1 MRVCRKNSHRLERH
15 QQTQIQAACGGNLAT
30 SGSDLHTVIGAI
42 ARLLIPGP
50 NPMTWGKTAIIGIAG
65 SFFGG
70 IIASVLGLEDL
81 FATLIQVGSAATII
95 LYLER
100 R

>member
-1 MRVCRKNSHRLERH
+1 MSKFFLGLTFIIVFQFALV
-15 QQTQIQAACGGNLAT
+15 GL
-30 SGSDLHTVIGAI
+30 VIGAI

-50 NPMTWGKTAIIGIAG
+50 NPMTWGKTIIIGIAG

-70 IIASVLGLEDL
+70 IVAGVLGIEDL
-81 FATLIQVGSAATII
+81 LATLIQVGSASAII

>member
-1 MRVCRKNSHRLERH
+1 MSKFFLGLTFIIVFQFAIVGL
-15 QQTQIQAACGGNLAT
+15 
-30 SGSDLHTVIGAI
+30 VIGAI

-70 IIASVLGLEDL
+70 ILASALGVENI
-81 FATLIQVGSAATII
+81 FATLIQISSATAII
-95 LYLER
+95 VYLER

>member
-1 MRVCRKNSHRLERH
+1 MSKFFLGLTFIIIFQFAIVGL
-15 QQTQIQAACGGNLAT
+15 
-30 SGSDLHTVIGAI
+30 VIGAI

-50 NPMTWGKTAIIGIAG
+50 NPMTWGKTSIIGIAG

>member
-1 MRVCRKNSHRLERH
+1 MSKFFLGLTFIIVFQFAIVGL
-15 QQTQIQAACGGNLAT
+15 
-30 SGSDLHTVIGAI
+30 VIGAI
-42 ARLLIPGP
+42 ARLLTPGP

>member
-1 MRVCRKNSHRLERH
+1 MSKFFLGLTFIIVFQFAIVGL
-15 QQTQIQAACGGNLAT
+15 
-30 SGSDLHTVIGAI
+30 VIAAI

>member
-1 MRVCRKNSHRLERH
+1 MLFRSSKFFLGLTFIIVFQFAIVGL
-15 QQTQIQAACGGNLAT
+15 
-30 SGSDLHTVIGAI
+30 VIGAI

-100 R
+100 H

>member
-1 MRVCRKNSHRLERH
+1 MSKFFLGLTFIIVFQFAIVGL
-15 QQTQIQAACGGNLAT
+15 
-30 SGSDLHTVIGAI
+30 VIGAI

-70 IIASVLGLEDL
+70 IIATVLGLEDL
-81 FATLIQVGSAATII
+81 FATLIHVGSAATII

>member
-1 MRVCRKNSHRLERH
+1 MSKFFLGLTFIIVFQFAIVGL
-15 QQTQIQAACGGNLAT
+15 
-30 SGSDLHTVIGAI
+30 VIGAI

-70 IIASVLGLEDL
+70 I
-81 FATLIQVGSAATII
+81 
-95 LYLER
+95 
-100 R
+100 

>member
-1 MRVCRKNSHRLERH
+1 MSKFFLGLTFVIFFQFAIVGL
-15 QQTQIQAACGGNLAT
+15 
-30 SGSDLHTVIGAI
+30 VIGAI

-50 NPMTWGKTAIIGIAG
+50 NPMTWGKTVIIGIAG

-70 IIASVLGLEDL
+70 IIASVLGLDNL
-81 FATLIQVGSAATII
+81 FATLIQVGSAAAII
-95 LYLER
+95 VYLER

>member
-1 MRVCRKNSHRLERH
+1 MSKFFLGLTFIIVFQFAIVGL
-15 QQTQIQAACGGNLAT
+15 
-30 SGSDLHTVIGAI
+30 VIGAI

-50 NPMTWGKTAIIGIAG
+50 IPMTWGKTAIIGIAG

>member
-1 MRVCRKNSHRLERH
+1 MSKFFLGLTFIIVFQFAIVGL
-15 QQTQIQAACGGNLAT
+15 
-30 SGSDLHTVIGAI
+30 VIGAI

-50 NPMTWGKTAIIGIAG
+50 NQMTWGKTAIIGIAG

>member
-1 MRVCRKNSHRLERH
+1 MSKFFLGLTFIIVFQFAIVGL
-15 QQTQIQAACGGNLAT
+15 
-30 SGSDLHTVIGAI
+30 VIGAI
-42 ARLLIPGP
+42 ARLLISGP

-70 IIASVLGLEDL
+70 IIATVLGLEDL

>member
-1 MRVCRKNSHRLERH
+1 MSKFFLGLTFIIVFQFAIVGL
-15 QQTQIQAACGGNLAT
+15 
-30 SGSDLHTVIGAI
+30 VIGAI

-50 NPMTWGKTAIIGIAG
+50 NPMTWGKTAITGIAG

>member
-1 MRVCRKNSHRLERH
+1 MSKFFLGLTFIIIFQFAIVGL
-15 QQTQIQAACGGNLAT
+15 
-30 SGSDLHTVIGAI
+30 VIGAI

-100 R
+100 H

>member
-1 MRVCRKNSHRLERH
+1 MSKFFLGLTFIIVFQFAIVGL
-15 QQTQIQAACGGNLAT
+15 
-30 SGSDLHTVIGAI
+30 VIGVI

>member
-1 MRVCRKNSHRLERH
+1 MSKFFLGLTFIIIFQFAIVGL
-15 QQTQIQAACGGNLAT
+15 
-30 SGSDLHTVIGAI
+30 VIGAI

-50 NPMTWGKTAIIGIAG
+50 NPMTWEKTAIIGIAG

>member
-1 MRVCRKNSHRLERH
+1 MSKFFLGLTFVIFFQFAIVGL
-15 QQTQIQAACGGNLAT
+15 
-30 SGSDLHTVIGAI
+30 VIGAI

-70 IIASVLGLEDL
+70 IIASALGLEDL

>member
-1 MRVCRKNSHRLERH
+1 MSKFFLGLTFIIVFQFAIVGL
-15 QQTQIQAACGGNLAT
+15 
-30 SGSDLHTVIGAI
+30 VIGAI

-50 NPMTWGKTAIIGIAG
+50 NPMTWGKTAIIGIDG

-70 IIASVLGLEDL
+70 IIETVLGLEDL

>member
-1 MRVCRKNSHRLERH
+1 MSKFFLGLTFIIVFQFAIVGL
-15 QQTQIQAACGGNLAT
+15 
-30 SGSDLHTVIGAI
+30 VIGAI

-100 R
+100 H

>member
-1 MRVCRKNSHRLERH
+1 MSKFLLGLTFIIVFQFAIVGL
-15 QQTQIQAACGGNLAT
+15 
-30 SGSDLHTVIGAI
+30 VIGAI

-50 NPMTWGKTAIIGIAG
+50 NPMTWVKTAIIGIAG

>member
-1 MRVCRKNSHRLERH
+1 MSKFFLGLTFIIVFQFAIVGL
-15 QQTQIQAACGGNLAT
+15 
-30 SGSDLHTVIGAI
+30 VIGAI

-100 R
+100 RQLIINKEYTFFCE

>member
-1 MRVCRKNSHRLERH
+1 MSKFFLGLTFIIVFQFAIVGL
-15 QQTQIQAACGGNLAT
+15 
-30 SGSDLHTVIGAI
+30 VIGAI

-50 NPMTWGKTAIIGIAG
+50 NPMTWVKTAIIGIAG

>member
-1 MRVCRKNSHRLERH
+1 MSKFFLGLTFIIVFQFAIVGL
-15 QQTQIQAACGGNLAT
+15 
-30 SGSDLHTVIGAI
+30 VIGAI

-50 NPMTWGKTAIIGIAG
+50 NPMTWGKTIIIGIAG

-70 IIASVLGLEDL
+70 IVAGVLGSEDL
-81 FATLIQVGSAATII
+81 LATLIQVGSASAII

>member
-1 MRVCRKNSHRLERH
+1 MSKFFLGLTFIIVFQFAIVGL
-15 QQTQIQAACGGNLAT
+15 
-30 SGSDLHTVIGAI
+30 VIGAI

-81 FATLIQVGSAATII
+81 FATLIQVASAATII

>member
-1 MRVCRKNSHRLERH
+1 MSKFFLGLTFIIVFQFAIVGL
-15 QQTQIQAACGGNLAT
+15 
-30 SGSDLHTVIGAI
+30 VISAI

>member
-1 MRVCRKNSHRLERH
+1 MSKFFLGLTFVIFFQFAIVGL
-15 QQTQIQAACGGNLAT
+15 
-30 SGSDLHTVIGAI
+30 VIGAI

-50 NPMTWGKTAIIGIAG
+50 TPMTWGKTAIIGIAG

-70 IIASVLGLEDL
+70 IIASVLGLENL
-81 FATLIQVGSAATII
+81 FATLIQVGSAAAII
-95 LYLER
+95 VYLER

>member
-1 MRVCRKNSHRLERH
+1 MSKFFLGLTFIIVFQFAIVGL
-15 QQTQIQAACGGNLAT
+15 
-30 SGSDLHTVIGAI
+30 VIGAI

-50 NPMTWGKTAIIGIAG
+50 NPMTCGKTIIIGIAG

-70 IIASVLGLEDL
+70 IVSGVLGIEDL
-81 FATLIQVGSAATII
+81 LATLIQVGSASAII

>member
-1 MRVCRKNSHRLERH
+1 MSKFFLGLTFIIVFQFAIVGL
-15 QQTQIQAACGGNLAT
+15 
-30 SGSDLHTVIGAI
+30 VIGAI

-81 FATLIQVGSAATII
+81 FATLIQVGSAAIII

>member
-1 MRVCRKNSHRLERH
+1 
-15 QQTQIQAACGGNLAT
+15 
-30 SGSDLHTVIGAI
+30 
-42 ARLLIPGP
+42 
-50 NPMTWGKTAIIGIAG
+50 MTWGKTAIIGIAG

-70 IIASVLGLEDL
+70 IIASALGLEDL

>member
-1 MRVCRKNSHRLERH
+1 MSKFFLGLTFIIVFQFAIVGL
-15 QQTQIQAACGGNLAT
+15 
-30 SGSDLHTVIGAI
+30 VIGAI

-65 SFFGG
+65 SFSGG
-70 IIASVLGLEDL
+70 IIATVLGLEDL
-81 FATLIQVGSAATII
+81 FATFIQVGSAATII

>member
-1 MRVCRKNSHRLERH
+1 MSKFFLGLTFIIVFQFAIVGL
-15 QQTQIQAACGGNLAT
+15 
-30 SGSDLHTVIGAI
+30 VIGAI

-50 NPMTWGKTAIIGIAG
+50 NPMTWGKTVIIGIAG

>member
-1 MRVCRKNSHRLERH
+1 MSKFLLGLTFIIVFQFAIVCL
-15 QQTQIQAACGGNLAT
+15 
-30 SGSDLHTVIGAI
+30 VIGAI

-50 NPMTWGKTAIIGIAG
+50 NPMTWVKTAIIGIAG

>member
-1 MRVCRKNSHRLERH
+1 MSKFFLGLTFIIVFQFAIVGL
-15 QQTQIQAACGGNLAT
+15 
-30 SGSDLHTVIGAI
+30 VIGAI

-50 NPMTWGKTAIIGIAG
+50 NPMTLGKTAIIGIAG

>member
-1 MRVCRKNSHRLERH
+1 MSKFFLGLTFIVVFQFAIVGL
-15 QQTQIQAACGGNLAT
+15 
-30 SGSDLHTVIGAI
+30 VIGAI

-70 IIASVLGLEDL
+70 ILASALGVENI
-81 FATLIQVGSAATII
+81 FATLIQISSATAII
-95 LYLER
+95 VYLER

>member
-1 MRVCRKNSHRLERH
+1 MSKFFLGLTFIIVFQFAIVGL
-15 QQTQIQAACGGNLAT
+15 
-30 SGSDLHTVIGAI
+30 VIGAI
-42 ARLLIPGP
+42 TRLLIPGP

>member
-1 MRVCRKNSHRLERH
+1 MSKFFLGLTFVIFFQFAIVGL
-15 QQTQIQAACGGNLAT
+15 
-30 SGSDLHTVIGAI
+30 VIGAI

>member
-1 MRVCRKNSHRLERH
+1 MSKFFLGLTFIIVFQFAIVGL
-15 QQTQIQAACGGNLAT
+15 
-30 SGSDLHTVIGAI
+30 VIGAI
-42 ARLLIPGP
+42 AILLIPGP
-50 NPMTWGKTAIIGIAG
+50 NQMTWGKSAIIGIAG

-70 IIASVLGLEDL
+70 IIATVLGLEDL